1 MTEYFAFM
9 EVRYRR
15 SSPLPGRGRNRQVTK
30 AYPHRY
36 IQLTKS
42 KSWTGFEVSLN
53 ILYLPVFHFPL
64 SGAPLFRSYV
74 YIAVRRFIIPSFC
87 CAYRNPP

>member
-64 SGAPLFRSYV
+64 SGAPLFSLLCVHCRSTFHNTFFLL
-74 YIAVRRFIIPSFC
+74 RL
-87 CAYRNPP
+87 